1 MQAAQELPAL
11 PPRTQQLA
19 NLVLRQCYQAEQ
31 LGIDTITLR
40 ETRDTVRAVCEQHE
54 SALRFIDEHGDMLT
68 PNERELLIDQQ
79 WQRFSTG
86 MFGLAMAVAEMVR
99 QRVAN
104 GAQPKTHAVQ
114 WQPNPQ
120 PSSAAH

>member
-1 MQAAQELPAL
+1 MQTAQELPAL

-31 LGIDTITLR
+31 LGIDATTLR
-40 ETRDTVRAVCEQHE
+40 ETRDTVRMVCEQHE
-54 SALRFIDEHGDMLT
+54 FALRFIDEHGDMLT
-68 PNERELLIDQQ
+68 PTERELLIDQQ
-79 WQRFSTG
+79 WKRFSTG
-86 MFGLAMAVAEMVR
+86 LFGLAMTVAEMVR
-99 QRVAN
+99 QRVVN